1 LEAVEGGEF
10 DLMLSDI
17 VMAGALNGLDLARAV
32 RQKHPDLLI
41 VLATGYSDAAGQ
53 ASAEFTAYSVAD
65 LDRAIAGA
73 RGRQSARQRK
83 VVDFQNTKR
92 ERAAKGK

>member
-1 LEAVEGGEF
+1 
-10 DLMLSDI
+10 MLSDI

-53 ASAEFTAYSVAD
+53 ASAEFTVLRKPYSVAD
-65 LDRAIAGA
+65 PDRAIAGA